1 MAIRFRNET
10 KNELKGY
17 RRPRHAQS
25 PKDVCFSTLC
35 TANNVLGCLPKGW
48 PPSSRSPTTMLSIW
62 VGRDT
67 TLCFPCI
74 SRAEPQSKAWVL
86 NGLSALGMWSWGP
99 RRKPPLVKAAV
110 VLHSRCLYQ
119 RVVPSTE
126 RTWTLAESP
135 RAWRWDRTWPFTKK
149 SLVSWEDSAF
159 TGGAEF
165 DLTASENQRHVSSGT
180 SPCPPGLAR
189 PLPVSCRPPHL
200 WRGRVNMSHAW
211 KTKWN
216 ISEPAKGFNSRNEQ
230 RFGKSLIFFSKVY
243 SSSIDTKISLSKNM
257 NIWGIWQ
264 RADSG
269 NLSLFIPCN
278 YTCLYVCV
286 LSVIDLN
293 AVFCGIL
300 VID

>member
-1 MAIRFRNET
+1 MSVST
-10 KNELKGY
+10 G
-17 RRPRHAQS
+17 S
-25 PKDVCFSTLC
+25 PKHRADLNSGWVT
-35 TANNVLGCLPKGW
+35 KGLEMG
-48 PPSSRSPTTMLSIW
+48 SYLAIHQEVSGFLR
-62 VGRDT
+62 
-67 TLCFPCI
+67 
-74 SRAEPQSKAWVL
+74 
-86 NGLSALGMWSWGP
+86 GLSLHRGCRVWPHGFWEP
-99 RRKPPLVKAAV
+99 AAR
-110 VLHSRCLYQ
+110 LQ
-119 RVVPSTE
+119 RDQQDCGS
-126 RTWTLAESP
+126 
-135 RAWRWDRTWPFTKK
+135 
-149 SLVSWEDSAF
+149 
-159 TGGAEF
+159 
-165 DLTASENQRHVSSGT
+165 

-293 AVFCGIL
+293 AVFGGIL